1 MNQAEIEN
9 QSYWRV
15 SESVPSFEVL
25 SHHQSTEADRVIK
38 RKKMPLFH
46 RLRTSEIISHENPW
60 HTRRHWKYF

>member
-38 RKKMPLFH
+38 RKKMPLFM
-46 RLRTSEIISHENPW
+46 RLQKRVNK
-60 HTRRHWKYF
+60 RF